1 MKPPKAILALCD
13 SLDDQLDSALQD
25 FEWAKAL
32 SIADGTFSVDAYGV
46 NAEVTYTETYKN
58 GGGTYWEGRIRGS
71 YKGEPFECVY
81 EYDEGLALGELSDAV
96 FAAVDESKD
105 APWA

>member
-1 MKPPKAILALCD
+1 MKLPKAILTLCD

-46 NAEVTYTETYKN
+46 KAEVTYTETYKN
-58 GGGTYWEGRIRGS
+58 GGGTYWEGRVRGT
-71 YKGEPFECVY
+71 YKGEPFECAY
-81 EYDEGLALGELSDAV
+81 EYDESLWISINRDAV
-96 FAAVDESKD
+96 LAAVDESKD